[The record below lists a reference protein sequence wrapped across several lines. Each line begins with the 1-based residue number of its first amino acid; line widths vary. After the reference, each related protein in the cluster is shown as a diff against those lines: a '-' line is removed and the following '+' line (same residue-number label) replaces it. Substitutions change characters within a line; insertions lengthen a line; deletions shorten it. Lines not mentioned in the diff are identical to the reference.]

1 VRYVRSA
8 DAKGTASRA
17 HAGFR
22 LFASRKKAV
31 LRRESLLVG
40 FRLSRNPVSRRK
52 FPMSA
57 RVIET
62 SHRSNQNQL

>member
-31 LRRESLLVG
+31 MRGESLLVG
-40 FRLSRNPVSRRK
+40 FRLSKSGFATEIPDER
-52 FPMSA
+52 A
-57 RVIET
+57 RP
-62 SHRSNQNQL
+62 

>member
-31 LRRESLLVG
+31 VGGESLLVG
-40 FRLSRNPVSRRK
+40 FRLVEIRFRGEK

-57 RVIET
+57 RVLET

>member
-31 LRRESLLVG
+31 MVRRESLLVG
-40 FRLSRNPVSRRK
+40 FRLSKSGFAEEITDER
-52 FPMSA
+52 A
-57 RVIET
+57 RP
-62 SHRSNQNQL
+62 